1 MSIYRLLFQKVS
13 AYIANEK
20 KYSCIIS
27 WGEQVTFQWDD
38 DVHFVIDQHDDV
50 HFVIDQHA

>member
-1 MSIYRLLFQKVS
+1 MNDCCLMP
-13 AYIANEK
+13 NEK
-20 KYSCIIS
+20 KYSYIIS
-27 WGEQVTFQWDD
+27 WEQVTFQWDD

>member
-1 MSIYRLLFQKVS
+1 MNDCCLMP
-13 AYIANEK
+13 NEK
-20 KYSCIIS
+20 KYSYIIS